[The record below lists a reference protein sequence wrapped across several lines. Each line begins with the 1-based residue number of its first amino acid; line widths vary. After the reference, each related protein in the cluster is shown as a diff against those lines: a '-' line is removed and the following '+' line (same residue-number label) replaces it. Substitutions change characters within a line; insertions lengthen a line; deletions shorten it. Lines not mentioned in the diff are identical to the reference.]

1 MTKVKRNFKSSL
13 FANLFGKLEHK
24 EHLLLLC
31 NALNGTNYPL
41 DTKVE
46 INTIEGAII
55 VGIQNDVSCII
66 DNYMNLIE
74 HQSTINPN
82 MPLRG
87 MLYCSKLY
95 DKFVEENNHFIYGTR
110 LVEIPTPRYYVLYNG
125 NDKYPDCKVL
135 KLSDAFVHKEGNNGY
150 EWTATVLN
158 INVGHNE
165 KLMKA
170 CSMLRDYALFVAKV
184 KDNRA
189 QNMSIKDAVM
199 KAVED
204 CINEGILADY
214 LRKNK
219 AEVDELILSCT
230 FEEAMAYEKRDHEAE
245 MAKKDQKIA
254 EAEAKAA
261 EAIAEA
267 TNAKAELSKVNAQ
280 MEELMAKMN
289 EMQKQLDAATKNNK

>member
-1 MTKVKRNFKSSL
+1 M
-13 FANLFGKLEHK
+13 
-24 EHLLLLC
+24 
-31 NALNGTNYPL
+31 
-41 DTKVE
+41 
-46 INTIEGAII
+46 
-55 VGIQNDVSCII
+55 
-66 DNYMNLIE
+66 
-74 HQSTINPN
+74 
-82 MPLRG
+82 
-87 MLYCSKLY
+87 
-95 DKFVEENNHFIYGTR
+95 
-110 LVEIPTPRYYVLYNG
+110 LYNG

-170 CSMLRDYALFVAKV
+170 CRMLREYALFVAKV
-184 KDNRA
+184 KANRA

-245 MAKKDQKIA
+245 MAKMGLKITEAETKAA
-254 EAEAKAA
+254 EAEAKL
-261 EAIAEA
+261 
-267 TNAKAELSKVNAQ
+267 AKMNAQ
-280 MEELMAKMN
+280 MEELMAKMA
-289 EMQKQLDAATKNNK
+289 EMQKQLDAATKNDR